1 MVLNKLASDSK
12 ICKLDFIELH
22 NLNLKI
28 LSVNGNAIKTQ
39 ISHLSVCSSL
49 GLTETDPRPIK
60 DHRVT
65 QNLVMHFVNFLLKSA
80 TKTNELRY

>member
-1 MVLNKLASDSK
+1 MVLNKLALNSK
-12 ICKLDFIELH
+12 ICKLNFIELH

-28 LSVNGNAIKTQ
+28 LSANGNAIKTQ
-39 ISHLSVCSSL
+39 ISHLGVCSS
-49 GLTETDPRPIK
+49 LTETDPRPIK

-80 TKTNELRY
+80 TQTNELRY